1 MNGAQS
7 SRPDTVGCTEA
18 APRVPVKCRFPGP
31 GVRDSDLG
39 DLGGPQDWTC
49 LAPYKARQSA
59 V

>member
-31 GVRDSDLG
+31 K
-39 DLGGPQDWTC
+39 PQIGNAMETKYFHASLVEVSYYW
-49 LAPYKARQSA
+49 YIY
-59 V
+59 